1 MYQDWKQWARVAYS
15 AFNLFIVWRL
25 TQPWV
30 INFYSELEIP
40 GYVQVSLFVIAAG
53 LVFPTKRRFD
63 WDDDGDVFQVRIGVF
78 VSWLAWAA
86 SFLP

>member
-1 MYQDWKQWARVAYS
+1 M
-15 AFNLFIVWRL
+15 
-25 TQPWV
+25 
-30 INFYSELEIP
+30 
-40 GYVQVSLFVIAAG
+40 SLFVIAAG
-53 LVFPTKRRFD
+53 LVFPTKQRFD